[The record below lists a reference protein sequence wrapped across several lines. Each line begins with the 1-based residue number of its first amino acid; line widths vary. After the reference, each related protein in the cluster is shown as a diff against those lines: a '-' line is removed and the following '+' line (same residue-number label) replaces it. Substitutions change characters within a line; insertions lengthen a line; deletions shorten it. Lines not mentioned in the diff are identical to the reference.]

1 MSDLTKILLK
11 QTGFNPHLI
20 SPDCRFF
27 EKHAIQC
34 QCLARATKHWLSV
47 PSFGV
52 TRQKLA

>member
-11 QTGFNPHLI
+11 QTRFNPHLI

-27 EKHAIQC
+27 EKHTIQC

-47 PSFGV
+47 PSFGINEA
-52 TRQKLA
+52 R